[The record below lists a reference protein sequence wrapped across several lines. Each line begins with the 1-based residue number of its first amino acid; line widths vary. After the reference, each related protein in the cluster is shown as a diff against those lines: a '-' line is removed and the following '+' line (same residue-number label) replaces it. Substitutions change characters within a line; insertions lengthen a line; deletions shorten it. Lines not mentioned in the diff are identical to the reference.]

1 MCIQIA
7 VMDKGVHGE
16 WRVDGPP
23 VGADTAPRSASETP
37 AKRRR
42 SPSEYKVVT
51 DFPAILPVTEAEL
64 ELLESELA
72 DFIAELMKK

>member
-1 MCIQIA
+1 
-7 VMDKGVHGE
+7 MDKGVHGE

-23 VGADTAPRSASETP
+23 GAADTAPRSAPETP

-51 DFPAILPVTEAEL
+51 DFPAVLPVTEAEL

>member
-1 MCIQIA
+1 
-7 VMDKGVHGE
+7 MDKGAHGE
-16 WRVDGPP
+16 WRADGPAGTP
-23 VGADTAPRSASETP
+23 DVNAGYTPENP

-51 DFPAILPVTEAEL
+51 DFPAVLPVTEAEL
-64 ELLESELA
+64 ELLENELA